1 MLPLKKI
8 LLPTDFSEPS
18 YEALKI
24 AKEMAMHFSAELF
37 FMHVVPPLPPFAPPP
52 KDKPSFNVMAY
63 VKNLHLSAEKSLQE
77 VIDKK
82 IGNKLKAHI
91 SVAHGDVAEKV
102 ARHAHKENI
111 DLIIIASHGTTGWK
125 KTFLGS
131 VTEKLVRISTVS
143 TLIIPKPLEKN
154 KQK

>member
-52 KDKPSFNVMAY
+52 KDKPSFNVTAY

-131 VTEKLVRISTVS
+131 VTEKLVRISTIS

>member
-24 AKEMAMHFSAELF
+24 AKEMAIHFSAELF

-52 KDKPSFNVMAY
+52 KDMPSFNITSY
-63 VKNLHLSAEKSLQE
+63 VKNLQSSAEKSLQE

-91 SVAHGDVAEKV
+91 SVAHGDVAEKITRL
-102 ARHAHKENI
+102 AYKENI
-111 DLIIIASHGTTGWK
+111 DLIIVASHGTTGWK
-125 KTFLGS
+125 KTFPGS
-131 VTEKLVRISTVS
+131 VAEKLVRISTIP
-143 TLIIPKPLEKN
+143 TLIIRKPLEK
-154 KQK
+154 K

>member
-24 AKEMAMHFSAELF
+24 AKEMALHFSAELF
-37 FMHVVPPLPPFAPPP
+37 FMHVVPPLPPFVPPP
-52 KDKPSFNVMAY
+52 KDKPSFNITEY
-63 VKNLHLSAEKSLQE
+63 VKNLCSSAEKSLQE

-82 IGNKLKAHI
+82 IGNELKAHI
-91 SVAHGDVAEKV
+91 SVAHGNVAEKI
-102 ARHAHKENI
+102 AQYAHKENI

-125 KTFLGS
+125 KPFLGS
-131 VTEKLVRISTVS
+131 VTEKLVRFSTIP
-143 TLIIPKPLEKN
+143 TLIIRKPLEKN
-154 KQK
+154 K

>member
-18 YEALKI
+18 YEALRI
-24 AKEMAMHFSAELF
+24 AKEMARYFSAELYF
-37 FMHVVPPLPPFAPPP
+37 LHVVPPLPPVSPPP
-52 KDKPSFNVMAY
+52 EDRPSFNITAY
-63 VKNLHLSAEKSLQE
+63 VKHLHSSAEKSLQE

-91 SVAHGDVAEKV
+91 SVSHGDVAENIT
-102 ARHAHKENI
+102 RHAHKENV
-111 DLIIIASHGTTGWK
+111 DLIITASHGTTGWK

-131 VTEKLVRISTVS
+131 VTEKLVRISTIP
-143 TLIIPKPLEKN
+143 TLIIRKPLEKG
-154 KQK
+154 K

>member
-52 KDKPSFNVMAY
+52 KDKPSFNVTAY
-63 VKNLHLSAEKSLQE
+63 VKNLHLSPEKSLQE

-102 ARHAHKENI
+102 ARYAYKENI
-111 DLIIIASHGTTGWK
+111 DLIIVASHGTTGWK

>member
-18 YEALKI
+18 YEAIKI

-37 FMHVVPPLPPFAPPP
+37 FIHVVPPLPPFAPPP
-52 KDKPSFNVMAY
+52 RDKSSFNITTY
-63 VKNLHLSAEKSLQE
+63 VENLHSSAEKSLQE

-82 IGNKLKAHI
+82 IRNKLKAHI
-91 SVAHGDVAEKV
+91 SVAHGDVAEKI

-131 VTEKLVRISTVS
+131 VTEKLVRISIVP
-143 TLIIPKPLEKN
+143 TLIIRNPTEKG
-154 KQK
+154 K

>member
-24 AKEMAMHFSAELF
+24 GKEIAMHFSAELYF
-37 FMHVVPPLPPFAPPP
+37 LHIIPTLPPFAPPS
-52 KDKPSFNVMAY
+52 KDKPSFNITAY
-63 VKNLHLSAEKSLQE
+63 VKNLHSSAEKSLQE

-91 SVAHGDVAEKV
+91 SVTHGDVAEKI

-125 KTFLGS
+125 KTCLGS
-131 VTEKLVRISTVS
+131 VTEKLVRISTIP
-143 TLIIPKPLEKN
+143 TLIIHKPLEKS
-154 KQK
+154 K

>member
-18 YEALKI
+18 YEAFKI

-37 FMHVVPPLPPFAPPP
+37 FIHVVAPLPPFAPPP
-52 KDKPSFNVMAY
+52 RDKPSFNITAY
-63 VKNLHLSAEKSLQE
+63 VENLHSSAEISLQE

-91 SVAHGDVAEKV
+91 SVAHGDVAEKI

-131 VTEKLVRISTVS
+131 VAEKLVRISSVP
-143 TLIIPKPLEKN
+143 TLIIRNPTEKG
-154 KQK
+154 K

>member
-37 FMHVVPPLPPFAPPP
+37 FIHVVPPLPPFAPPP
-52 KDKPSFNVMAY
+52 RDKPSFSITAY
-63 VKNLHLSAEKSLQE
+63 AENLHSSAEKSLQE

-91 SVAHGDVAEKV
+91 SVAHGDVAEKI
-102 ARHAHKENI
+102 ARHAHKENV

-131 VTEKLVRISTVS
+131 VTEKLVRISIVP
-143 TLIIPKPLEKN
+143 TLIIRNPTERGK
-154 KQK
+154 

>member
-1 MLPLKKI
+1 MLPIRKI

-18 YEALKI
+18 YKALKI

-37 FMHVVPPLPPFAPPP
+37 FIHVVPPLPPFAPPP
-52 KDKPSFNVMAY
+52 KDKPSFNVTAY
-63 VKNLHLSAEKSLQE
+63 VKDLHSSAEKSLQE

-82 IGNKLKAHI
+82 IGNELKAHI
-91 SVAHGDVAEKV
+91 SVVHGDVAEKI

-131 VTEKLVRISTVS
+131 VTEKLVRISIVP
-143 TLIIPKPLEKN
+143 TLIIRNPTEKE
-154 KQK
+154 K

>member
-1 MLPLKKI
+1 MMLPFKKI
-8 LLPTDFSEPS
+8 LWPTDFSEPS

-24 AKEMAMHFSAELF
+24 AKEMAMQFSAELV
-37 FMHVVPPLPPFAPPP
+37 FMHVIPTLPPFAPPP
-52 KDKPSFNVMAY
+52 KNKPSFNITAY
-63 VKNLHLSAEKSLQE
+63 VKNLQSSAEKSLQD

-131 VTEKLVRISTVS
+131 VTEKLVRISTIP
-143 TLIIPKPLEKN
+143 TLIIRKPLEKS
-154 KQK
+154 K